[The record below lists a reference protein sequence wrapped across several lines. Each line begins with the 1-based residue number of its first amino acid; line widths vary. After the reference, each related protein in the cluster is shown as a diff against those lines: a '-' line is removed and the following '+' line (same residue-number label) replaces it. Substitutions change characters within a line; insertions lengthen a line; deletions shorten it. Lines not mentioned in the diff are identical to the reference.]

1 MSQVQIVRTQI
12 VDGITH
18 IWEKVPNQHAISGY
32 SWARP
37 SVVSAAGF
45 SSVVPPLSDFPDDV
59 GWPIWGAGLRIVYS
73 HDGPFGI
80 YGSRMFVPFPADS
93 MERRPILVQN
103 YDTPEQILFTS
114 LLSAAGR
121 WTDSLPQKSRHDHG
135 NWWLLR
141 MFGTYC
147 GRASFGYDRKSTLG
161 IETIRAVAAVSF
173 DFHRAFGAIRCSG
186 ECKFTRTL
194 GGFSAMASS
203 DEWNISHQ
211 CIDPN
216 APFYPVIRPRADRTL
231 CLVENRMY
239 DVALGKTE
247 MQLPTTRCASHPVCG
262 HCRNAKET
270 RDRYYFVRHTYES
283 SNSDSS

>member
-1 MSQVQIVRTQI
+1 MPQDNTVLTQI
-12 VDGITH
+12 VGGITYN
-18 IWEKVPNQHAISGY
+18 WVCVPNQRAISGF
-32 SWARP
+32 SWTSP

-45 SSVVPPLSDFPDDV
+45 STVVPPLSGFPQDV

-80 YGSRMFVPFPADS
+80 YGTRIFVPFPADS
-93 MERRPILVQN
+93 MQNKPIVVQN
-103 YDTPEQILFTS
+103 YDTPEQILLTS

-121 WTDSLPQKSRHDHG
+121 WTATLPQKSKYDHG

-147 GRASFGYDRKSTLG
+147 GRADFGYDRKSNLG
-161 IETIRAVAAVSF
+161 METFRAVAAVSF
-173 DFHRAFGAIRCSG
+173 DFHRVFGAIRCSG
-186 ECKFTRTL
+186 ECKATRTL
-194 GGFSAMASS
+194 GDFAAMASC
-203 DEWNISHQ
+203 DEWSICHE

-231 CLVENRMY
+231 ALVENRMY
-239 DVALGKTE
+239 DVELGKTE

-262 HCRNAKET
+262 RCRDAEER
-270 RDRYYFVRHTYES
+270 RDRYHLDRHTYDS
-283 SNSDSS
+283 SCSDSS